1 MPKIRNGAKAL
12 VVGNVIIR
20 QTDGVVRSLQ
30 GSKVKVIY
38 GRKNFCLCDIG
49 RVKPILI
56 PTNNLKA
63 A

>member
-12 VVGNVIIR
+12 VVGNVVIR
-20 QTDGVVRSLQ
+20 QTDGAVRSLQ
-30 GSKVKVIY
+30 GSKVKVIS
-38 GRKNFCLCDIG
+38 GRKNFWRCDVG
-49 RVKPILI
+49 GARPIFI

>member
-20 QTDGVVRSLQ
+20 QTDGMVRSLQ
-30 GSKVKVIY
+30 GSKVKVISS
-38 GRKNFCLCDIG
+38 RKKLCLCDIG
-49 RVKPILI
+49 RAKLIFI